1 MKIYIIGL
9 PSSGKTTLSK
19 PLAEKMNLELI
30 DLDHFIEQKEG
41 CSISDI
47 FKYQGE
53 NYFRKVEKEALHEV
67 STNEN
72 IIVATGGGVPCF
84 FDNMK
89 FMNRQGITL
98 FLDVS
103 VDELFKRMNQNHGT
117 ENRPLLQGKKEEALK
132 QELEKKYKNR
142 YPFYNEAQI
151 VLKGDNIQ
159 PEHLINAIS
168 SGEYDKK

>member
-1 MKIYIIGL
+1 MRIYIIGL
-9 PSSGKTTLSK
+9 PSSGKTTLGK
-19 PLAEKMNLELI
+19 PVADKMNLDLI
-30 DLDHFIEQKEG
+30 DLDHFIEEKEG

-53 NYFRKVEKEALHEV
+53 DYFRGIEKSALYEV
-67 STNEN
+67 SKKNN
-72 IIVATGGGVPCF
+72 VIIATGGGVPCF

-89 FMNRQGITL
+89 FMNKQGLTL

-103 VDELFKRMNQNHGT
+103 VDELFKRMNQNNGT
-117 ENRPLLQGKKEEALK
+117 EDRPLLQGKKEEGLK

-159 PEHLINAIS
+159 SEHLINAIES
-168 SGEYDKK
+168 EH